1 MYIQKVKLAT
11 DVHLSRTR
19 FKPLDRRN
27 CTNKKHCDNCT
38 PKIFLNFQ
46 VDLLLVLKIFGGGSI
61 AIFELLEKKGD
72 IKYKIPVSNIY
83 YSSEGNNKNFCTIY
97 RVASSD
103 GSATKEKLVCTYNFI
118 NTNNNKFVI
127 NNAKVNINK

>member
-27 CTNKKHCDNCT
+27 CTNKKHCDNCI

-46 VDLLLVLKIFGGGSI
+46 VDLLLVLKLFGGGS
-61 AIFELLEKKGD
+61 IFELLEKKGD
-72 IKYKIPVSNIY
+72 IKYKILVSIIY
-83 YSSEGNNKNFCTIY
+83 YIPLREVLIKIS
-97 RVASSD
+97 V
-103 GSATKEKLVCTYNFI
+103 
-118 NTNNNKFVI
+118 
-127 NNAKVNINK
+127 

>member
-27 CTNKKHCDNCT
+27 YTNKKHCDNCT

-46 VDLLLVLKIFGGGSI
+46 VDLHLALKLFGGGSI
-61 AIFELLEKKGD
+61 AIFELLEKKRD
-72 IKYKIPVSNIY
+72 IKYKILVSNIY
-83 YSSEGNNKNFCTIY
+83 YSSGGINKNFCTI
-97 RVASSD
+97 
-103 GSATKEKLVCTYNFI
+103 
-118 NTNNNKFVI
+118 
-127 NNAKVNINK
+127 